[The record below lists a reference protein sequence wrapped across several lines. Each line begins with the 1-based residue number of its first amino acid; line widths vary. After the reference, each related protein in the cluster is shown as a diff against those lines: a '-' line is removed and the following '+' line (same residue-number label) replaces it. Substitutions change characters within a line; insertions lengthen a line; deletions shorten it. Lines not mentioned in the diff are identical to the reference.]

1 MSERMQ
7 SWNRAM
13 VKYGKWYL
21 LSSFLTKGTSFILMP
36 IYTRYLTQHDYGILQ
51 SINSIISFLPILIS
65 LCLDSAYV
73 RFFHDCKSEKNKIST
88 LFSTIYW
95 SILLFGGLIIAL
107 ILLSSLIWFEDLL
120 YIPVFPYAF
129 LAFIPTLFSQLS
141 LLCKSH
147 LEQSLLTS
155 KITILDVTSTL
166 VNGGVSLILLI
177 IFKLGIISR
186 LIGTFIAA
194 LYLLVF
200 YYYYNRKEG
209 LLTFTFD
216 KSILISCLKY
226 SIPLMPAM
234 LGSLISAASDRLVIA
249 EYVNMETVALYSFA
263 FQIASLVYVA
273 GDAITR
279 TMTPL
284 AMSGLVNNKEE
295 TKIKIADF
303 SVIIW
308 SVMIL
313 VNLIIFLFSK
323 EIVKIMGSDAYEQAY
338 ILIPFLGFVYV
349 LGMQQRFPNQ
359 IIQFYK
365 KSWIISAGC
374 IIMGGANLLLNLI
387 FVPHWGYVAAVVNT
401 ILSNAIYVLWTF
413 IQASRLEKINYKWR
427 KLLLISIV
435 FIALLFL
442 EYIIVS
448 SMEVTILN
456 FFLKTTIAFAVCCLV
471 ILSTDIHIF
480 NKILNYIRK

>member
-1 MSERMQ
+1 
-7 SWNRAM
+7 
-13 VKYGKWYL
+13 
-21 LSSFLTKGTSFILMP
+21 
-36 IYTRYLTQHDYGILQ
+36 
-51 SINSIISFLPILIS
+51 
-65 LCLDSAYV
+65 
-73 RFFHDCKSEKNKIST
+73 
-88 LFSTIYW
+88 
-95 SILLFGGLIIAL
+95 
-107 ILLSSLIWFEDLL
+107 
-120 YIPVFPYAF
+120 
-129 LAFIPTLFSQLS
+129 
-141 LLCKSH
+141 
-147 LEQSLLTS
+147 
-155 KITILDVTSTL
+155 
-166 VNGGVSLILLI
+166 
-177 IFKLGIISR
+177 
-186 LIGTFIAA
+186 
-194 LYLLVF
+194 
-200 YYYYNRKEG
+200 
-209 LLTFTFD
+209 
-216 KSILISCLKY
+216 
-226 SIPLMPAM
+226 MPAM

-387 FVPHWGYVAAVVNT
+387 FVPHWGFVAAVVNT

-435 FIALLFL
+435 FIVLLFL